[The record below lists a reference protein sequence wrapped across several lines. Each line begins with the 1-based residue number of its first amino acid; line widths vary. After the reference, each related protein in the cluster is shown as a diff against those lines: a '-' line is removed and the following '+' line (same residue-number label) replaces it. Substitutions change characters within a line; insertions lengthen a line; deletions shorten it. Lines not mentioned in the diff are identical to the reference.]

1 MGGAGAKLPEASIPD
16 ILGAFRASGL
26 DLQKSMAGAVHW
38 IDEAEEVTGQGV
50 HESERELRMAGGK
63 LAAALEN
70 LGEGGSLD
78 VLAVTAHVAESR
90 RIAIMVIASRVS
102 EEAYDLRRRI
112 GQPMLLRNF
121 PDYGKFFAQIHK
133 AAELAKNS
141 AKSENARQELFK
153 WVEEEW
159 SDTKKMYQSLRAME
173 PALLAAKQ
181 DEDDARRKEDRRFRG
196 MLIVAIISVL
206 IGVVGWI
213 F

>member
-1 MGGAGAKLPEASIPD
+1 
-16 ILGAFRASGL
+16 
-26 DLQKSMAGAVHW
+26 MAGAVHW
-38 IDEAEEVTGQGV
+38 INEAEEVTGQGV

-70 LGEGGSLD
+70 LGEDGSLD
-78 VLAVTAHVAESR
+78 VLDVMVHVAESR

-141 AKSENARQELFK
+141 AKSENARRELFK

-159 SDTKKMYQSLRAME
+159 PDTKKMYQSLRAME

-181 DEDDARRKEDRRFRG
+181 DEDDARRKEDLRFLG
-196 MLIVAIISVL
+196 MLIVTIIGVL
-206 IGVVGWI
+206 IGVFGW
-213 F
+213 FF

>member
-1 MGGAGAKLPEASIPD
+1 MPEASIPD

-90 RIAIMVIASRVS
+90 RIAIMAIASRVS